1 LSGNLE
7 SKEKGVRLGS
17 IYLLAKIDD
26 LRVISLLTKATK
38 DADGDVRSA
47 AKLALKKINKK

>member
-1 LSGNLE
+1 ME
-7 SKEKGVRLGS
+7 SKEKGVRMGS